1 MFGSFILFVLYFVY
15 KNETNQI
22 SLGILAL
29 AIFNPFIHG
38 LISWKSYLLGKEEF
52 IKFTSLEF
60 LNSALVNTTILI
72 FIFSLM
78 LIF

>member
-38 LISWKSYLLGKEEF
+38 LISWKSYLLGKEN
-52 IKFTSLEF
+52 L
-60 LNSALVNTTILI
+60 LNLQV
-72 FIFSLM
+72 
-78 LIF
+78 